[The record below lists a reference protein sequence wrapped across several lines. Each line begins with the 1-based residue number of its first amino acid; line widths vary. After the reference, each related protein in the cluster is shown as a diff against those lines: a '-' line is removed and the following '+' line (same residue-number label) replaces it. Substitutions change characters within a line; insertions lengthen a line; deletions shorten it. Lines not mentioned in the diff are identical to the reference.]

1 MAKGFPLAGLLRL
14 RHLQEDQAAAELAR
28 ANADRR
34 RAEKRRRE
42 TENMLAGTVLP
53 EHGDELAWQAA
64 IAGRAAMT
72 GLVGEATA
80 ALAEAGTRADDA
92 TADWSAARTRATTLD
107 KLFDRH
113 VLVVRAEELH
123 AEQLVLDEAATR
135 GHTNGSPNAPTLTG
149 AQEER

>member
-34 RAEKRRRE
+34 RADKRRRD

-53 EHGDELAWQAA
+53 EQGDELAWQAA

-80 ALAEAGTRADDA
+80 ALAEAGSRVDGA
-92 TADWSAARTRATTLD
+92 TAEWSQARTRATTLD

-113 VLVVRAEELH
+113 VLVVRAEELRV
-123 AEQLVLDEAATR
+123 EQLVLDEAAAR
-135 GHTNGSPNAPTLTG
+135 GHATVSTSSG